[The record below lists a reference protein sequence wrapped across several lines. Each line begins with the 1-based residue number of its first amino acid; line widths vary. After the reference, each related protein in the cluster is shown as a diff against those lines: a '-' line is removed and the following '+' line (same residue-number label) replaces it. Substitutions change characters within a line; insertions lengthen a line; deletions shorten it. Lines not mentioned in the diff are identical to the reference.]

1 MGADTILA
9 YHTPELLRVLN
20 KKSEYRTAAT
30 YIHHGAPDLSDAPK
44 EATLLSPEWLQPEVR
59 PHPLQLHRNVQ
70 GADGFGQRLYESAQP
85 KKTPFRSRPST
96 ETRFAFGSG
105 GTSDW
110 NWKPGCSADQLIVAP
125 RDNTA
130 SDSGNPGKR

>member
-9 YHTPELLRVLN
+9 YHRGRWKTPR
-20 KKSEYRTAAT
+20 KYT
-30 YIHHGAPDLSDAPK
+30 
-44 EATLLSPEWLQPEVR
+44 
-59 PHPLQLHRNVQ
+59 PHPLQRHRNVQ
-70 GADGFGQRLYESAQP
+70 GADGLGQRLYDSAQP

-96 ETRFAFGSG
+96 ETKFAFGSG

-130 SDSGNPGKR
+130 SDSGNPGKRQR